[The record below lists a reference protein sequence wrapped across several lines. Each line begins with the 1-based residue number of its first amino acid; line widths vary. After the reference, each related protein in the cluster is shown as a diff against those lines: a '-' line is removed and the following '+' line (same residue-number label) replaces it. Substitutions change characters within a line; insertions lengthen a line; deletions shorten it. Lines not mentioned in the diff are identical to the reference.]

1 MRINIAEFI
10 GQAGLKEAL
19 YPGKRVVKACPQPGE
34 FKCHCV
40 VYDWRDP
47 TKIRVEVK
55 AGLSGNDLP
64 KKDLARYPVS
74 FQTPTFIEIDILSG
88 QVSEHRAFLKD
99 AEEEEEG
106 ETEGKRGSKDSKGL
120 KKKKL
125 SAGLASFSEAVKG
138 AIPNLGEVVNVVV
151 MGMKVAESAYVN
163 VLNTFAN
170 QAERGKIL
178 ASDMLSK
185 AGSFVTKFTP
195 PPFLKPSGDETAVY
209 SYNREKNEPM
219 FGMGLT

>member
-10 GQAGLKEAL
+10 AQAGLAEPF

-47 TKIRVEVK
+47 ARIRVEVK

-74 FQTPTFIEIDILSG
+74 FQTPTFIEIDIASG
-88 QVSEHRAFLKD
+88 LVSEHRRFIT
-99 AEEEEEG
+99 EEEG
-106 ETEGKRGSKDSKGL
+106 EGEAEGKRGSSDSKGH
-120 KKKKL
+120 KKKL
-125 SAGLASFSEAVKG
+125 SAGLNSFAEAVKG
-138 AIPNLGEVVNVVV
+138 AIPNAGDVVNVVV
-151 MGMKVAESAYVN
+151 MGMKIAEDAYVN
-163 VLNTFAN
+163 VLNSFAN

-178 ASDMLSK
+178 ASDILAK

-195 PPFLKPSGDETAVY
+195 PPFLKPAGDETGQYKYDRV
-209 SYNREKNEPM
+209 KNEPM